1 MADVTNGVINTNSAA
16 DAGCSVELLNKSV
29 GAQNGNSGPSEF
41 AIDQNSKPSMGP
53 RHPSLHL
60 SRKETTDIQRQNV
73 NLRMEYS
80 ESIDFY
86 LRELEEQ
93 YNTRDSLKRHK
104 ITPAL
109 RARMVDWMIEV
120 LTNFKSDD

>member
-1 MADVTNGVINTNSAA
+1 MADVTNGAVNTNSAA
-16 DAGCSVELLNKSV
+16 VSAITLDKTKSLSATASASNPATINNASNTGGSVELFNNSC
-29 GAQNGNSGPSEF
+29 GNQNGNNGPSEF
-41 AIDQNSKPSMGP
+41 AIDQNNKSPMGP

-86 LRELEEQ
+86 LRELEE
-93 YNTRDSLKRHK
+93 
-104 ITPAL
+104 
-109 RARMVDWMIEV
+109 
-120 LTNFKSDD
+120 